1 MITEFQFEI
10 EYILSILYNKT
21 EFQFEIEY
29 ISSMKYDYDKTGL
42 LPYCHHVGL
51 QRDQQDWVWPV
62 HHQGREVCRWF
73 EQNIM
78 INHIC
83 LTP

>member
-29 ISSMKYDYDKTGL
+29 ISSMKYDYDKTGF
-42 LPYCHHVGL
+42 LPHRHHVGL

-62 HHQGREVCRWF
+62 HHQGR
-73 EQNIM
+73 
-78 INHIC
+78 
-83 LTP
+83 